1 MSIPSVVAVVQS
13 HRAALLAQETA
24 AMQAQARA
32 WLGVEQAIQAQ
43 TDALALEMAR
53 TPGQATMGQLSRS
66 RRYRALMEQTR
77 DELRKYAQYM
87 EPRITDGQRDMIT
100 RAVMHSEQ
108 AVQAVA
114 TEAGVTVPFNR
125 LPVRNVEAMVGL
137 AGDGSPLRDILADA
151 SRVGPDALGQEL
163 INGIALGKNPIEVA
177 RLAVR
182 RGLGQSFTRM
192 QAIARTE
199 QLRVYRTTTLESY
212 ANSRVV
218 VAYKRLSARD
228 DRVCPAC
235 LMSDGQIYPI
245 SHGFDEHV
253 QGRCTMIPVLRNVPP
268 VRYET
273 GQQWF
278 TTQPEATQ
286 RAILGRGRFDLW
298 QRGVATLDDMVSRDW
313 DDTWGGALRTTNVR
327 DLG

>member
-13 HRAALLAQETA
+13 HRAALLSQETA
-24 AMQAQARA
+24 AMQEQARR
-32 WLGVEQAIQAQ
+32 WLQVEQAIQTQ
-43 TDALALEMAR
+43 TDALALELAR

-66 RRYRALMEQTR
+66 RRYAALMEQTR
-77 DELRKYAQYM
+77 DELRKYERYM
-87 EPRITDGQRDMIT
+87 EPRIAGGQRDMIT

-114 TEAGVTVPFNR
+114 TEAGITVPFNR
-125 LPVRNVEAMVGL
+125 LPVQNVEAMVGL

-151 SRVGPDALGQEL
+151 SRVGPDALAQEL
-163 INGIALGKNPIEVA
+163 VNGIALGKNPIEVA

-199 QLRVYRTTTLESY
+199 QLRVYRITSLESY

-228 DRVCPAC
+228 RRVCPGC
-235 LMSDGQIYPI
+235 LMSDGQQYAIAD
-245 SHGFDEHV
+245 GFDEHV
-253 QGRCTMIPVLRNVPP
+253 QGRCTMIPVLANVPP
-268 VRYET
+268 VQFQT

-278 TTQPEATQ
+278 NSQPESTQ
-286 RAILGRGRFDLW
+286 LAILGRGRFDLW
-298 QRGVATLDDMVSRDW
+298 QRGEATLDDMVSRDW
-313 DDTWGGALRTTNVR
+313 SDTWGGSLRATRVR
-327 DLG
+327 DLR